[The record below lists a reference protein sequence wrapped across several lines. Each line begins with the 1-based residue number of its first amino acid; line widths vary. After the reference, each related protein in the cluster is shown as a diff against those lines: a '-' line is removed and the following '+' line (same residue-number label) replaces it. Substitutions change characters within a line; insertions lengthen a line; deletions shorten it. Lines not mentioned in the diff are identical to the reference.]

1 MSEIDPE
8 QRPWLYRVKS
18 LVDRGVLVAGSS
30 DAPVVPPLPL
40 EGVYAAVARQTP
52 DGHVIGPEE
61 RVSVEEALWMFTAG
75 AAWACGLESEV
86 GSIRRGKRAD
96 LVMLA
101 ADPTRVPV
109 ADIPQ
114 IPVRMTMVDGVVQWG
129 MEACCEGGRGR

>member
-1 MSEIDPE
+1 
-8 QRPWLYRVKS
+8 VKS

-61 RVSVEEALWMFTAG
+61 RVSVEEALWMFTQG

-86 GSIRRGKRAD
+86 GSIRCGKRAD